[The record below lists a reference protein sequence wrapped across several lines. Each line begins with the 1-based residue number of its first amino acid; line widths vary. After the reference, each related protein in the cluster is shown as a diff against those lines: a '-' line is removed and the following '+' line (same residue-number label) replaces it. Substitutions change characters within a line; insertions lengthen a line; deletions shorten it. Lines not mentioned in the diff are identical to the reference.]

1 MKKEVWKIADEIYPE
16 MLDFCKRIVKTPSIS
31 GDEGNVAEM
40 FYHEM
45 NRLGYDDVF
54 IDDWGNV
61 IGIVNGT
68 QKDPVI
74 MYNGHLDTVPECG
87 GNSKGEICKYR
98 IHRS

>member
-1 MKKEVWKIADEIYPE
+1 
-16 MLDFCKRIVKTPSIS
+16 
-31 GDEGNVAEM
+31 M

-98 IHRS
+98 ISGSRKHTACLNRQYVKNCILNKTLKKLVYI

>member
-1 MKKEVWKIADEIYPE
+1 

-74 MYNGHLDTVPECG
+74 MYNGHLYVYMFLNAVEIP
-87 GNSKGEICKYR
+87 KGKFVNTEGSMLKNVTLIKP
-98 IHRS
+98 